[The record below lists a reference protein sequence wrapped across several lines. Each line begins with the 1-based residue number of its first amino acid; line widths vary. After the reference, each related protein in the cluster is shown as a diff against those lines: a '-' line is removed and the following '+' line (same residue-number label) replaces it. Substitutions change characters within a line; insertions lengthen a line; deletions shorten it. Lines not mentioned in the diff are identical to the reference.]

1 MNQIDLDMEAA
12 QDGSAVGLIASL
24 LVFLWLGL
32 GEVPIYYARTLFP
45 LVVVWSLLEGWVEA
59 RAGKGA

>member
-1 MNQIDLDMEAA
+1 MLSVLQMMTVCLVIILM
-12 QDGSAVGLIASL
+12 VMVSL

-45 LVVVWSLLEGWVEA
+45 LVVVWSLLEGWVES
-59 RAGKGA
+59 RAGKGP